1 MDPPG
6 RLLTPAFAVLW
17 VSSFCVFLS
26 FYLLLPVLPV
36 YAAGLGL
43 KESSIGLVIG
53 VFALTSMAWKPW
65 TGWVLDWRGRRT
77 LLIAGAALFAL
88 ASLSYTV
95 TRSVWSLLLV
105 RAVHGTG
112 MGLFPT
118 AAAAVLTDLAPP
130 ARRGEAMG
138 LFGMAANLGLA
149 AGPALAGP
157 VDARLGFGGLCLLAT
172 GLATTGT
179 ALALLIRETGT
190 RAPRPPFELR
200 ALFVRQALRPAM
212 LTLLVFVSYGALM
225 AFLPLLAA
233 ARGLESPGLFFTLIA
248 VGLLVIRTT
257 AGRLSDRF
265 GRPVVVAPSLAVV
278 AAALLVVALA
288 RAPWVIYGAG
298 LLFGLGFGSAQPALM
313 AWTTDLVSAGDRGRA
328 MATYYTAWEL
338 GIGGGQVLLGLLFS
352 LGGFAG
358 LFGTAAVIAL
368 IGAVLAAVPF
378 GPRPGH
384 RTGGA
389 GAVAG
394 G

>member
-17 VSSFCVFLS
+17 AASFSVFLS

-43 KESSIGLVIG
+43 NEASVGLVIG

-88 ASLSYTV
+88 ASLCYTA
-95 TRSVWSLLLV
+95 TRSAWSLLLV

-118 AAAAVLTDLAPP
+118 AAAAVVTDLVPA

-138 LFGMAANLGLA
+138 LFGMAANLALA

-157 VDARLGFGGLCLLAT
+157 ASAQLGFTGVCLLAT
-172 GLATTGT
+172 ALAVTGTGLA
-179 ALALLIRETGT
+179 LAIRETGA
-190 RAPRPPFELR
+190 RAPRPPFRVR
-200 ALFVRQALRPAM
+200 ALFAREALHPAM
-212 LTLLVFVSYGALM
+212 LTLLVFVSYGSLM
-225 AFLPLLAA
+225 AFLPLLAGE
-233 ARGLESPGLFFTLIA
+233 RGLASPGLFFTLIA
-248 VGLLVIRTT
+248 GGLLVIRTT
-257 AGRLSDRF
+257 AGRLSDRY
-265 GRPVVVAPSLAVV
+265 GRPVVVAPALVVV

-288 RAPWVIYGAG
+288 RAPWALYGAG
-298 LLFGLGFGSAQPALM
+298 LLFGLGFGGAQPALM
-313 AWTTDLVSAGDRGRA
+313 AWTTDLVPAGDRGRA

-338 GIGGGQVLLGLLFS
+338 GIGGGQILLGLLFP

-358 LFGTAAVIAL
+358 LFGTAAAFAL
-368 IGAVLAAVPF
+368 LGAALAAIPP
-378 GPRPGH
+378 GPSAR
-384 RTGGA
+384 RRGG
-389 GAVAG
+389 GPKAVARG
-394 G
+394 